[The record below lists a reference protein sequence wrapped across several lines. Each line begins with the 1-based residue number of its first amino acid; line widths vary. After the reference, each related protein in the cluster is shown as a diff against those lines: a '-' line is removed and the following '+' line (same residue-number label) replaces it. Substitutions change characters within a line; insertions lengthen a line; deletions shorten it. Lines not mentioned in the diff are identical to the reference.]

1 MSAMPIPSTPHG
13 PEGRTRDERGPGS
26 PLSDG
31 NQYMSI
37 GPDCT
42 NVIAEPAIARH
53 STRALSLALRSPKR
67 TPQELKTA
75 GARDQPRRFDGGE
88 RISPRIE
95 VSERNVRF

>member
-42 NVIAEPAIARH
+42 NVIAEPAIALH
-53 STRALSLALRSPKR
+53 SNRALRWRSGRPNARPK
-67 TPQELKTA
+67 
-75 GARDQPRRFDGGE
+75 
-88 RISPRIE
+88 
-95 VSERNVRF
+95 N